1 VPSTPSKP
9 TASDVRFAAIAAGD
23 IEARTAALQ
32 HSLSVLE
39 QLHGQLEFQKGGEV
53 AQQLDRFYS
62 IIRGKILE
70 AQIKC
75 STAVLEQG
83 MGFMADLRSAW
94 KQVEQSSA
102 PAVAVT
108 RNDRGLLPLN
118 PQAVQ
123 ASSNTSSA

>member
-9 TASDVRFAAIAAGD
+9 TASDVRFAAIGAGD

-70 AQIKC
+70 AQINVRLRCWNK
-75 STAVLEQG
+75 G
-83 MGFMADLRSAW
+83 WDLWLICAAHGNRSSKALL
-94 KQVEQSSA
+94 QPLLSPGTIVVSSH
-102 PAVAVT
+102 
-108 RNDRGLLPLN
+108 
-118 PQAVQ
+118 
-123 ASSNTSSA
+123 